1 MKILK
6 KCIKMIKFDEVYLST
21 VGNTVS
27 ADFAGWKL
35 IIKIKMSLQPQAQML
50 TSM

>member
-1 MKILK
+1 MKVTYPQWEK
-6 KCIKMIKFDEVYLST
+6 
-21 VGNTVS
+21 S
-27 ADFAGWKL
+27 ADLAGWKL